1 MDRTQRELTGADI
14 VRIADTD
21 HASRTGDDDGALLAD
36 KVNRSEA
43 EHRELQG
50 AGSRGDAVISQNLK
64 TLGFGDVGN
73 ESELAGG
80 RE

>member
-1 MDRTQRELTGADI
+1 MDGAQRELTGADI
-14 VRIADTD
+14 VRISDAN

-36 KVNRSEA
+36 KANRSEA
-43 EHRELQG
+43 EHRELRG
-50 AGSRGDAVISQNLK
+50 EGSRRDALISQKLK